1 MSRKFMFVKM
11 DNKLRTLYVEFYIH
25 LCLLW

>member
-1 MSRKFMFVKM
+1 MFVKM